1 MKIKRRGIIIIFLGL
16 VLFIFT
22 TITFFSKAKVDDI
35 EYVNNSA
42 NKPQRSSWSPVTGL
56 AIIGFGGVMLW
67 MSLKKNK
74 KDAKL

>member
-1 MKIKRRGIIIIFLGL
+1 MKIKRRGIIIILIGL
-16 VLFIFT
+16 VLFVFT
-22 TITFFSKAKVDDI
+22 TITFFNKAKVDDI
-35 EYVNNSA
+35 ADVNNTA